1 MAGGVFKLSSPKVRP
16 GVYVNVLNGRQPTA
30 VESKRGIAVIPL
42 IGYDWGPR
50 EEWIH
55 LTAESPDAE
64 RMRLGRSI
72 YDDNEQMMLLLIIAN
87 ECYGCIS
94 LYCRRWKK
102 GNRKYY
108 NWNQRPMTQIC
119 RNFRK

>member
-72 YDDNEQMMLLLIIAN
+72 YDDNEQMMLVRLLLMNATDVYLYIAGGGKRQQ
-87 ECYGCIS
+87 EI
-94 LYCRRWKK
+94 LQLDQAQQK
-102 GNRKYY
+102 
-108 NWNQRPMTQIC
+108 
-119 RNFRK
+119 